1 MGINCYLLIQA
12 LFPRF
17 VMGLREFT
25 KTSVRKAGLPFE
37 VLNIF
42 LHASSLSCTRTKLLD
57 ANHCQLLYRIY
68 KTATVSAKCK
78 LGHPIIRYDRL
89 SLTPSLSSFMFQVTV
104 YVSYILCTSFVSSTS
119 TNHIPMLSQHPL
131 FSIFHNSD
139 C

>member
-1 MGINCYLLIQA
+1 MGKNCYLLIQA
-12 LFPRF
+12 LFPCF
-17 VMGLREFT
+17 VVGLRKLT
-25 KTSVRKAGLPFE
+25 KTSVRKAALPFG

-57 ANHCQLLYRIY
+57 TNHCQLLRKVY

-78 LGHPIIRYDRL
+78 LGHGIIRYDRL
-89 SLTPSLSSFMFQVTV
+89 SLTPSVSSFMFQVTV

-119 TNHIPMLSQHPL
+119 TNHIPTLSQHPL